1 MASPFF
7 IIKNFF
13 CFAFSRNLARL
24 KKNYMKKILLS
35 LSLIAIGS
43 WSYGQVVVSGVSPA
57 SIQGNYEYGTQANCG
72 SWPGEVDDAS
82 WGTFPTWDFNTPGV
96 FIQDTLM
103 LADDGTPGLNAQ
115 GNPISAEA
123 CNPLINDLTGKIAI
137 LYRNTCDF
145 ATKAYNAQLAGAVAV
160 VIVNREDAL
169 IGMTAANP
177 GDGQSVTIPVVFL
190 SSVDGNALIAE
201 MNNGPVVMFI
211 GNKIGAF
218 PNDIGGDLNFLLI
231 SPYGATTNMMD
242 NGFDVGIQVY
252 NWGANVQSSG
262 TVNLTIDGPAGNV
275 YDETVALPTMNSTDT
290 VAIYTGFGLELPDFT
305 LASYPNGLYTM
316 TYTIDLGVADD
327 FPFDNQYSSTFTVN
341 DDVISYARIDG
352 AGMPIATSYTSISTG
367 PAELQSCMFYENN
380 QIDVALS
387 GVSFVPHADTSVNE
401 LAGSEIFINV
411 YEWNS
416 PWTDLS
422 DVNYFATGAPND
434 PFDPA
439 DLVLAAFETHYP
451 ASDDETDDAVMVPF
465 TPIALLSGQRYL
477 VCAQTYDPNV
487 SFGIDNGLNYSGEY
501 NVRLMP
507 FHTIFADQPN
517 AATPSTQWYAAG
529 WDGQSAASIALN
541 VFDIAQ
547 LGLNDESIIVG
558 KAFPNPTNNNVTISL
573 EANGNGQLNVT
584 DVAGKIAL
592 SQAITLVN
600 GKTNIDM
607 STLDA
612 GVYIFN
618 VTLENGKSSQFNVVK
633 N

>member
-1 MASPFF
+1 
-7 IIKNFF
+7 
-13 CFAFSRNLARL
+13 
-24 KKNYMKKILLS
+24 MKKILLS
-35 LSLIAIGS
+35 FTLIAAGS
-43 WSYGQVVVSGVSPA
+43 WSYAQVVVSGVSPA
-57 SIQGNYEYGTQANCG
+57 SIQGNYDYGFQANCG

-103 LADDGTPGLNAQ
+103 LADDGSSGLNLQ

-123 CNPLINDLTGKIAI
+123 CNPLQNDLTGKIAI

-145 ATKAYNAQLAGAVAV
+145 ATKAYNAQLAGAVGV

-190 SSVDGNALIAE
+190 SSIDGNALIAE
-201 MNNGPVVMFI
+201 MSNGPVVMFI

-218 PNDIGGDLNFLLI
+218 PNDMGGDLNFLLV
-231 SPYGATTNMMD
+231 SPYGAANSMMD
-242 NGFDVGIQVY
+242 NGFDLGIQIY
-252 NWGANVQSSG
+252 NYGSAVQSAA
-262 TVNLTIDGPAGNV
+262 TVNVTILDPSSTAV
-275 YDETVALPTMNSTDT
+275 YDETINVPSMNSTDT
-290 VAIYTGFGLELPDFT
+290 ASFYTGEPLSFPDFT
-305 LASYPNGLYTM
+305 LASYPTGQYIL

-327 FPFDNQYSSTFTVN
+327 FPFDNVYTSTFTVN

-352 AGMPIATSYTSISTG
+352 ANNPIATSFTSIATG

-380 QIDVALS
+380 QIDVGLS
-387 GVSFVPHADTSVNE
+387 GVTFVPHTDTSVNE
-401 LAGSEIFINV
+401 LAGAEIFINV

-422 DVNYFATGAPND
+422 DASYFGTAAPND
-434 PFDPA
+434 PFASA
-439 DLVLAAFETHYP
+439 DLNLIAFENHYP
-451 ASDDETDDAVMVPF
+451 ASDDETDDAVTVPF
-465 TPIALLSGQRYL
+465 NPIGLYMGQRYL
-477 VCAQTYDPNV
+477 VCAQTFDPNV
-487 SFGIDNGLNYSGEY
+487 SFGIDNGINYSGEA
-501 NVRLMP
+501 NVRLKP

-517 AATPSTQWYAAG
+517 AATPSSQWYYSG

-547 LGLNDESIIVG
+547 LSLNEAAVLNG

-573 EANGNGQLNVT
+573 EANGNGQLTVT

-592 SQAITLVN
+592 NQAVSLVN
-600 GKTNIDM
+600 GRTDVDM
-607 STLDA
+607 SKLDA

-618 VTLENGKSSQFNVVK
+618 VALDNGQSSQFNVVK

>member
-1 MASPFF
+1 
-7 IIKNFF
+7 
-13 CFAFSRNLARL
+13 
-24 KKNYMKKILLS
+24 MKKTLLS
-35 LSLIAIGS
+35 LSLIAVGC
-43 WSYGQVVVSGVSPA
+43 WSYAQVVVSGVSPVA
-57 SIQGNYEYGTQANCG
+57 IQGNYEYGVQGGSG
-72 SWPGEVDDAS
+72 SWPGEVDDAT
-82 WGTFPTWDFNTPGV
+82 WGTLSHDFNIPGQ
-96 FIQDTLM
+96 FIQQEIVVVE
-103 LADDGTPGLNAQ
+103 DGTPGTNPQ
-115 GNPISAEA
+115 GNPISQEG
-123 CNPLINDLTGKIAI
+123 CGTLTNAAALAGKIAVV
-137 LYRNTCDF
+137 YRNTCEF
-145 ATKAYNAQLAGAVAV
+145 GVKVKNAQDAGAVACI
-160 VIVNREDAL
+160 IVNREDAAP
-169 IGMTAANP
+169 GMLGGVEGPN
-177 GDGQSVTIPVVFL
+177 VTIPCVML
-190 SSVDGNALIAE
+190 SNIDGGALIAATV
-201 MNNGPVVMFI
+201 GGTVPVTVFI

-547 LGLNDESIIVG
+547 LGLNDESILVG

-584 DVAGKIAL
+584 DVAGKVAL
-592 SQAITLVN
+592 SQSITLVN